1 VNGAKFR
8 VLLLAISCN
17 VVTWLT
23 LAAAN
28 AFAQS
33 GTASAERG
41 AKLYLEKMCY
51 TCHGY
56 AGQGGERG
64 SGPTLTPGLW
74 PYPAFAQQVRHPRQD
89 MPRYG
94 SRFVS
99 EDELADIYAYL
110 ASISS
115 LCTTKAAPQRT
126 RREGNARILSARLAH
141 DIDERRCAAFDNGK
155 RSPQSSA

>member
-1 VNGAKFR
+1 MNGAKFR

-17 VVTWLT
+17 VATWLT

-110 ASISS
+110 ASIKPGPDAKDIVP
-115 LCTTKAAPQRT
+115 LRDKGGAATHARRGYCLHLVSAAGT
-126 RREGNARILSARLAH
+126 RHRRGPVRLV
-141 DIDERRCAAFDNGK
+141 
-155 RSPQSSA
+155 

>member
-1 VNGAKFR
+1 MNGAKFR

-28 AFAQS
+28 AIAQS

-110 ASISS
+110 ASI
-115 LCTTKAAPQRT
+115 KPGPDAK
-126 RREGNARILSARLAH
+126 
-141 DIDERRCAAFDNGK
+141 DIVPLRD
-155 RSPQSSA
+155 